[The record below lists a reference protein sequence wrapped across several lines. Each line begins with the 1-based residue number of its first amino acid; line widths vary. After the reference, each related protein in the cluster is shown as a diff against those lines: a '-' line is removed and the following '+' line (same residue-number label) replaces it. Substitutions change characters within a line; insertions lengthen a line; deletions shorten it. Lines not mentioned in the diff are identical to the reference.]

1 MFLPE
6 LLAKTLGKNNNVN
19 MLRQIIGISVA
30 TASVIKKI
38 QNTQTTASIEFLSGE
53 NWLMLDVTSGTS
65 EFSEKAKITDA
76 GVEYEQNIKTQIPC
90 ARIKKDMVLQLEQ
103 FHLFVKLTYNN
114 GDEEM
119 VGCPDFP
126 VRLTADLNVKQ
137 SGYYKLGFTCSTIY
151 KAFQLIT

>member
-1 MFLPE
+1 
-6 LLAKTLGKNNNVN
+6 

-38 QNTQTTASIEFLSGE
+38 QNTQTTASIEFLSGK
-53 NWLMLDVTSGTS
+53 NWMMLDVTSGTS

-90 ARIKKDMVLQLEQ
+90 ARITKDMVLQLEQ

-137 SGYYKLGFTCSTIY
+137 SGYYKLVFTCSTIY
-151 KAFQLIT
+151 KTFHLNT

>member
-1 MFLPE
+1 
-6 LLAKTLGKNNNVN
+6 

-53 NWLMLDVTSGTS
+53 NWMMLDVTSGTS

-90 ARIKKDMVLQLEQ
+90 TRITKDMVLQLEQ

-137 SGYYKLGFTCSTIY
+137 SGYYKLVFTCSTIY
-151 KAFQLIT
+151 KTFRLNT